1 VSRDLEERS
10 FSGEEGI
17 KEVKSFTNSWV
28 DDLEDSLG
36 GIESVF
42 FSFSGGVDVD
52 EFSGFLF

>member
-1 VSRDLEERS
+1 VSRHLEERS
-10 FSGEEGI
+10 FSGEESI
-17 KEVKSFTNSWV
+17 KEVKSFTDGWV

-52 EFSGFLF
+52 EFSIFFF